1 MFIIVIIKLIIK
13 VLEFEYY
20 IMAFIDYLSII
31 KEKSVML
38 NDKLVKQ

>member
-1 MFIIVIIKLIIK
+1 MFIIVIIKLIIR